1 MKPFNLKEYLENP
14 SRQVVTR
21 NGLPVRIICTDA
33 KDTFPIIG
41 LVKGYCGT
49 EYANRFKENG
59 EHTDNYSHIKSPF
72 DLFFAPVKKEGWV
85 NLYDT
90 RINGKMYTG
99 SVFDTKE
106 EAVKNIGLTDTR
118 CFGLIPD
125 YISTVHIEWE
135 EDE

>member
-1 MKPFNLKEYLENP
+1 MKQFNLKEYLENP

-21 NGLPVRIICTDA
+21 NGLTVRIICTDA

-72 DLFFAPVKKEGWV
+72 DLFFAPVKKEGWI
-85 NLYDT
+85 NLYINVCGTVSTDT
-90 RINGKMYTG
+90 T
-99 SVFDTKE
+99 VFPTKE
-106 EAVKNIGLTDTR
+106 FAQASRKYQHYIDTV
-118 CFGLIPD
+118 P
-125 YISTVHIEWE
+125 VEWE
-135 EDE
+135 EE

>member
-1 MKPFNLKEYLENP
+1 MKQFTLKEYLENP

-85 NLYDT
+85 NLYM
-90 RINGKMYTG
+90 INNVVETGTIYT
-99 SVFDTKE
+99 TKE
-106 EAVKNIGLTDTR
+106 EALSNALGTS
-118 CFGLIPD
+118 
-125 YISTVHIEWE
+125 YIDTVHIEW
-135 EDE
+135 DE

>member
-1 MKPFNLKEYLENP
+1 MKQFTLKEYLENP
-14 SRQVVTR
+14 SREVVTR

-72 DLFFAPVKKEGWV
+72 DLFFAPIKKEGWV
-85 NLYDT
+85 NLYYNVCGTVSTDT
-90 RINGKMYTG
+90 T
-99 SVFDTKE
+99 VFPTKE
-106 EAVKNIGLTDTR
+106 FAQASRKYQH
-118 CFGLIPD
+118 
-125 YISTVHIEWE
+125 YIDTVHIEWE
-135 EDE
+135 E

>member
-1 MKPFNLKEYLENP
+1 MKQFNLKEYLENP

-85 NLYDT
+85 NIYYNVCGTVSTDT
-90 RINGKMYTG
+90 T
-99 SVFDTKE
+99 VFPTKE
-106 EAVKNIGLTDTR
+106 FAQASRKYQH
-118 CFGLIPD
+118 
-125 YISTVHIEWE
+125 YIDTVHIEWE
-135 EDE
+135 E